1 MCVWW
6 FTMRCMLSIRWWMG
20 MRCLSLRDFFS
31 FPSSL
36 SHRVLFGNPFYKWND
51 FKWQSRN
58 AMIHFMMFLSHIY
71 RFGAFFS
78 IVQTG
83 AFHRS
88 LLLLSSFFSRL
99 KAWCLLCS
107 CACAAIC
114 LKHIFQRMDIFACKN
129 TLLDDRCLF
138 YLKLSGCF
146 FFCFIQECFF
156 LSLAQLHCSTHTLGS
171 KYVCITCCIGF
182 CVWIN

>member
-1 MCVWW
+1 MNEYAMFVVAW
-6 FTMRCMLSIRWWMG
+6 
-20 MRCLSLRDFFS
+20 FFS
-31 FPSSL
+31 FSPSSL

-78 IVQTG
+78 LFKRVLFIG
-83 AFHRS
+83 RCCFF
-88 LLLLSSFFSRL
+88 LLFSSYGLVFVVFVCM
-99 KAWCLLCS
+99 CL
-107 CACAAIC
+107 CAAIC
-114 LKHIFQRMDIFACKN
+114 LKHIFQRIDIFACKN

-146 FFCFIQECFF
+146 FFLFHPKVFFVTRTITLFHTYTWIQICMHN
-156 LSLAQLHCSTHTLGS
+156 A
-171 KYVCITCCIGF
+171 
-182 CVWIN
+182 